1 MDISTQAVL
10 YAGPP
15 SLAEAIDAAALL
27 NTALGDGFTADVL
40 RSMRSEDSI
49 LVRAESGGRLLG
61 AATAHVLGDPAVCR
75 LQTRIT
81 AAGLNITVAGYRVG
95 ELKASAVA
103 PAARRQGIGTAL
115 MDARVAFLEASG
127 CRFVTV
133 ASWVSGN
140 AAHSSLG
147 MLERAG
153 FQPVARIRGFWSKG
167 SFTEFPCP
175 DCGAACLCT
184 AVILLRD
191 LQG

>member
-95 ELKASAVA
+95 EIGRASC
-103 PAARRQGIGTAL
+103 RE
-115 MDARVAFLEASG
+115 RVL
-127 CRFVTV
+127 
-133 ASWVSGN
+133 
-140 AAHSSLG
+140 
-147 MLERAG
+147 
-153 FQPVARIRGFWSKG
+153 
-167 SFTEFPCP
+167 
-175 DCGAACLCT
+175 
-184 AVILLRD
+184 
-191 LQG
+191 